1 MKPLTSMLS
10 MILGINKSEAQGI
23 VNEVIPKITPA
34 FRFLARL
41 ICLIMFVYCL
51 YAYTVAAILIAA
63 LAYFIIQLE
72 ERVAVLE
79 KEIEIERRLNRE
91 AYSTERYSAR
101 PGYGEQNKGH
111 IQRGVVPERGT
122 QEHVHQRGL

>member
-1 MKPLTSMLS
+1 MNPLISILS
-10 MILGINKSEAQGI
+10 MILGIDKSDAQGV
-23 VNEVIPKITPA
+23 VNEIIPKVTPA

-41 ICLIMFVYCL
+41 TCIIMFVYCL
-51 YAYTVAAILIAA
+51 YAYTVAALLIAA

-111 IQRGVVPERGT
+111 IQRSVVPERGT
-122 QEHVHQRGL
+122 QEHVR